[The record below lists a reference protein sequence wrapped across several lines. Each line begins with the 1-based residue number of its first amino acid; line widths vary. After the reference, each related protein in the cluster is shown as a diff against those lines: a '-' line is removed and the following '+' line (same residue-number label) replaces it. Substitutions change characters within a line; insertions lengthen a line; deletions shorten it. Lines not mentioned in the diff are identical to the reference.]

1 MRITLSSVM
10 VDDQEEALK
19 FYTEVLG
26 FTVSKDVKAGEYRW
40 LTVASPEGPEGVE
53 LLLEPTAFPP
63 AKVYQA
69 ALREAGIPATSFA
82 STNIN
87 AEYERL
93 TAQGVVFKAPPKQES
108 WGASTMF
115 DDTCGN
121 WIRLAQVP

>member
-1 MRITLSSVM
+1 MRIILSSVM
-10 VDDQEEALK
+10 VDDQDKALQ

-53 LLLEPTAFPP
+53 LLLEPNAFPP
-63 AKVYQA
+63 ARVFQQ

-82 STNIN
+82 STDIN

-93 TAQGVVFKAPPKQES
+93 TAKGVVFKAPPKQES
-108 WGASTMF
+108 WGSSAMF

-121 WIRLAQVP
+121 WIHLAQVP